1 MLNSHNLMATR
12 SIAQEAILSF
22 ATFHYAYSVY

>member
-1 MLNSHNLMATR
+1 MATR